1 MRKVEGWET
10 DSEFRSRG
18 TTSSKPESQRTGKLK
33 QEKEY
38 D

>member
-1 MRKVEGWET
+1 MRKPEGWKT
-10 DSEFRSRG
+10 GSEFRSHG

>member
-1 MRKVEGWET
+1 MRKPEGWKT
-10 DSEFRSRG
+10 SSEFRSRG
-18 TTSSKPESQRTGKLK
+18 TTSSKLK